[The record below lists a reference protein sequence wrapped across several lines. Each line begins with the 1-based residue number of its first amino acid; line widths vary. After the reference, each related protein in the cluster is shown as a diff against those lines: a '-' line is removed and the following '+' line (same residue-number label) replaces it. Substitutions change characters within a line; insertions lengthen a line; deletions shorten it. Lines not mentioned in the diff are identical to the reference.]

1 MTKSDREWQAEDD
14 FRTLVSAQ
22 EVNSDKSRLGRAR
35 RAGRRI
41 VKKETRTLGLKRQ
54 MLASRRR

>member
-22 EVNSDKSRLGRAR
+22 EVNSSKSRLTRAR

-41 VKKETRTLGLKRQ
+41 VRKETRTLGVKRQ
-54 MLASRRR
+54 IAGKRR